1 MALAAAY
8 YATAWNSQVWPL
20 TPALNVPPPE
30 TVPPSRAAGPQPL
43 AARRAVAIAD
53 NLTDAAESLLLN
65 WLHGVGTPTRPTTPL
80 KVALMT
86 ANGSDSAAGTEVTG
100 GSYARQNITL
110 TSSSSGSGVSNDADI
125 LFTGMPACTVVGI
138 EIYDSSGT
146 PVRLWHGPL
155 TASKTVAA
163 GDEFKL
169 AASDVDLAIG

>member
-1 MALAAAY
+1 MDNSSGTSSKHRELRAA
-8 YATAWNSQVWPL
+8 P
-20 TPALNVPPPE
+20 TPALTSRRPQTPPPW
-30 TVPPSRAAGPQPL
+30 AAGTQPRHT
-43 AARRAVAIAD
+43 RRAVAIAD
-53 NLTDAAESLLLN
+53 NLTNEAESLLLN

-80 KVALMT
+80 KVALVT

-110 TSSSSGSGVSNDADI
+110 SSSSGGSGVSNDADL

-138 EIYDSSGT
+138 EIYDSAGS

-155 TASKTVAA
+155 TASKTVGA

-169 AASDVDLAIG
+169 AASDVDLSIG